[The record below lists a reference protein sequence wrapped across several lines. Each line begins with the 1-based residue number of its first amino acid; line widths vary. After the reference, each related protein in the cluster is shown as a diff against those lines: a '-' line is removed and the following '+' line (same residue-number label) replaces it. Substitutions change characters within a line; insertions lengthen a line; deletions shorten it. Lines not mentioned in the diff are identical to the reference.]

1 MRQDEFDEEDRRFFE
16 ELSKGFSAKEKEI
29 KQPQDERNEMM
40 DDTKATRQMISAAKD
55 GTKENLGSIDFN
67 TAREEAKEDE
77 YDYFLDNQPEENS
90 ANA

>member
-1 MRQDEFDEEDRRFFE
+1 
-16 ELSKGFSAKEKEI
+16 
-29 KQPQDERNEMM
+29 MM

-90 ANA
+90 ANAQGYHIIDEADLQDDDEDLEELTDEEKE

>member
-1 MRQDEFDEEDRRFFE
+1 
-16 ELSKGFSAKEKEI
+16 
-29 KQPQDERNEMM
+29 MM